1 MNEKFA
7 RQRDEF
13 RRKLDNQQAGFEKQ
27 IGHER
32 RSSKARAVSF
42 EERFAALEQRFTASD
57 ERCAALEERCA
68 ASDERCAA
76 LEEQCAQQ
84 EQDLGVLRK
93 RVDEMES
100 GLNARELAAITE
112 RLLID
117 LINSLLGGQHRSL
130 GQFLKKYRGGFKSD
144 IDAALSGHREYR
156 WLCDIDRI
164 ARVLDLERDAGNFV
178 AHAGR
183 PSDITRALDRLALKI
198 NQRGDAGVNADFE
211 AWLRAHEEQIR
222 GAVELAADARAA
234 AQ

>member
-42 EERFAALEQRFTASD
+42 EERFAALEQRFT
-57 ERCAALEERCA
+57 ALEERCA

-130 GQFLKKYRGGFKSD
+130 GQFLKK
-144 IDAALSGHREYR
+144 
-156 WLCDIDRI
+156 
-164 ARVLDLERDAGNFV
+164 
-178 AHAGR
+178 
-183 PSDITRALDRLALKI
+183 
-198 NQRGDAGVNADFE
+198 
-211 AWLRAHEEQIR
+211 
-222 GAVELAADARAA
+222 
-234 AQ
+234 